1 MKTHKAANS
10 FSLLLL
16 LPVLP
21 PPTLV
26 VAVVAKG
33 QKRVT
38 AADKPFFNFNF
49 LSFSD
54 RRAKPSSRAGLGDL
68 QKMIPS
74 TEISTIILF
83 V

>member
-38 AADKPFFNFNF
+38 AADKPFVNFN
-49 LSFSD
+49 LLGFSD
-54 RRAKPSSRAGLGDL
+54 RRAKPSSRALGIC
-68 QKMIPS
+68 KK
-74 TEISTIILF
+74 
-83 V
+83 